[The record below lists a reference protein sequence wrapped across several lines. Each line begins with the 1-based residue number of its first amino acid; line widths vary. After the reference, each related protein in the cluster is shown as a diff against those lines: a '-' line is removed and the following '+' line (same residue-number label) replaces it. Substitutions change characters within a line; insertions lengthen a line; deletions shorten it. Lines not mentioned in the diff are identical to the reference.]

1 MSSFVINP
9 YAFAAGVDL
18 KTNLLHY
25 WDLDATASTMSDLHG
40 SLDLTRG
47 GTVDTNSTGAP
58 DGGSCVEMNTAGTAV
73 GYFRETNV
81 AKFAAYDTAITIN
94 VWARSTSSSSTGNWI
109 INHRNDNLG
118 SVVYFQIRTRA
129 SAASDDAG
137 SFASTSSFF
146 TITTAE
152 EALNVW
158 QMLTLRKDG
167 NAIEFFRNGSS
178 LGTTTFSGSFGAVN
192 APFAIATPAWP
203 SSFGSTFLSH
213 RGQVFAAGIWAE
225 ALDATQISAL
235 YNGGN
240 GLRYAALT

>member
-58 DGGSCVEMNTAGTAV
+58 DGGSCVEMNTAGTAI
-73 GYFRETNV
+73 GHFSAASV
-81 AKFAAYDTAITIN
+81 APPAAYSTDVTIN
-94 VWARSTSSSSTGNWI
+94 VWARSTSSSATGNWI
-109 INHRNDNLG
+109 INHRQTSFPNI
-118 SVVYFQIRTRA
+118 YFQISVRR
-129 SAASDDAG
+129 SAGDDAG
-137 SFASTSSFF
+137 SFANTSSFF
-146 TITTAE
+146 TVSDAQ

-158 QMLTLRKDG
+158 QMLTLRKNG
-167 NAIEFFRNGSS
+167 TAIELFRNGSS
-178 LGTTTFSGSFGAVN
+178 LGTTTYSGSFGTSN
-192 APFAIATPAWP
+192 APFAIGNSAWNLA
-203 SSFGSTFLSH
+203 GTTLAH